1 MAKQTKQTKTP
12 KRKYTRK
19 QQTPKQAE
27 AKLAE
32 RVTVP
37 TEIVVASPVAS
48 PLARLIEA
56 PVIRQAEIES
66 GYERLAA
73 RMEENLVGVLESHI
87 RFLARINEA
96 PQQAAE
102 AVARSQA

>member
-1 MAKQTKQTKTP
+1 MAKQTRKIEQP
-12 KRKYTRK
+12 KRKYVKRNLTE
-19 QQTPKQAE
+19 QQVE
-27 AKLAE
+27 AKQAE

-37 TEIVVASPVAS
+37 TEIVVASPISS
-48 PLARLIEA
+48 PLARLMEA
-56 PVIRQAEIES
+56 PVIRQAEIEN

-96 PQQAAE
+96 PQRASE
-102 AVARSQA
+102 TVARSQA

>member
-1 MAKQTKQTKTP
+1 MAKQTKQIEKP

-19 QQTPKQAE
+19 MQTPKQIE
-27 AKLAE
+27 AKQAE

-37 TEIVVASPVAS
+37 TEIVVASPISS
-48 PLARLIEA
+48 PLARLMEA

-87 RFLARINEA
+87 RFLARANEA
-96 PQQAAE
+96 PQRAAE
-102 AVARSQA
+102 TAARSQA